1 MRERIRRFYNLTGG
15 LVMVIGRFWP
25 VIPTLALPGSLARKR
40 NVYVSEG
47 ALPTHT
53 PLFAVWLM
61 IVTLGMGA
69 MTCLPALALGPIAE
83 HLLIFGPLQ

>member
-1 MRERIRRFYNLTGG
+1 M
-15 LVMVIGRFWP
+15 IGRSWL
-25 VIPTLALPGSLARKR
+25 VIPTLALAGSLARKR

-47 ALPTHT
+47 ALTTHT
-53 PLFAVWLM
+53 PLFAVWLT

-69 MTCLPALALGPIAE
+69 INCPAALAFGPIAE